1 MKILLAVDGSDYTR
15 RMLDYLETHDK
26 LLGHDNDFT
35 ALTVAHELA
44 PRARG
49 VMSKEERSRLHSEE
63 AQKVL
68 DPVLA
73 FLQRYGG
80 SSAQGHFEIGQPGES
95 IARYAR
101 EGGFDLIV
109 MGSHGHGR
117 LANLMLGSVT
127 TMVLSHCSVPVLLIR

>member
-15 RMLDYLETHDK
+15 RMLAYLEAHDK

-35 ALTVAHELA
+35 ALTVEPQLA

-49 VMSKEERSRLHSEE
+49 VMSRDERGRLHSEE

-80 SSAQGHFEIGQPGES
+80 SSAQGHFEVGQPGET
-95 IARYAR
+95 IARYAQ
-101 EGGFDLIV
+101 EGQFDLIV

-127 TMVLSHCSVPVLLIR
+127 TAVLSHCKVPVLLVR

>member
-35 ALTVAHELA
+35 ALTVEHQLP
-44 PRARG
+44 PRSRG
-49 VMSKEERSRLHSEE
+49 TLSVEERGRLHSEE

-68 DPVLA
+68 DPVLT
-73 FLQRYGG
+73 FLKGYGG
-80 SSAQGHFEIGQPGES
+80 SSVQGHHEVGQPGET

-101 EGGFDLIV
+101 DGQFDLIV

-127 TMVLSHCSVPVLLIR
+127 TAVLSHCSVPVLLVR